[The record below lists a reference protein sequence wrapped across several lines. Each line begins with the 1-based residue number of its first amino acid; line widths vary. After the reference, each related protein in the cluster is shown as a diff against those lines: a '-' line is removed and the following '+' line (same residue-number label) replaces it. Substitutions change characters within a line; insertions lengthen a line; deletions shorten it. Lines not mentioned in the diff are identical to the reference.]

1 MPAHDTVIRMQRE
14 NNFDLLRLGL
24 AWTVVLVHAADLS
37 LAPPL
42 AFLGRWIN
50 PQVPVQGFFAISG
63 CLIVASWDRSSS
75 VSGYFRRRAQ
85 RILPGYWL
93 ALLYTLVLGAAVST
107 LPLARFVT
115 SPATWKYIAANLTF
129 ANFLQP
135 DLPGVFTHNDV
146 VFVNGA
152 LWTIK
157 VEVMFYLLVPVL
169 VWLCRRLGT
178 AGTLGGCFVLSLVYR
193 MVLDARGH
201 HSLAVQLPGQLSFF
215 LVGAAVYFYFG
226 WFQQHA
232 RLVWTV
238 ALLACGVGC
247 VWNLFPLRALG
258 IPLLVL
264 AAAFLLP
271 AIRGVTRFG
280 DFSYGTYVLHFPTVQ
295 LFISLGFFTHSPW
308 LALGTLLVTVAL
320 LGVFSW
326 YAVER
331 HFLRPARIRQQESE
345 VAAAVA

>member
-1 MPAHDTVIRMQRE
+1 MIPCFRMQRE

-63 CLIVASWDRSSS
+63 CLIVASWDRSRSS
-75 VSGYFRRRAQ
+75 SGYFRRRAQ
-85 RILPGYWL
+85 RILPGYGL

-107 LPLARFVT
+107 LPLARFVS
-115 SPATWKYIAANLTF
+115 SPATWKYIAATLTF
-129 ANFLQP
+129 ATFLQP
-135 DLPGVFTHNDV
+135 DLPGVFAHNDLSA
-146 VFVNGA
+146 VNGA

-157 VEVMFYLLVPVL
+157 VEVLFYLFVPVL

-178 AGTLGGCFVLSLVYR
+178 AWTLGGCFLLSLLYR

-232 RLVWTV
+232 RLVWAT
-238 ALLACGVGC
+238 ALLACGIGC
-247 VWNLFPLRALG
+247 IWNIFPLRSLG

-271 AIRGVTRFG
+271 AVRGVTRFG

-295 LFISLGFFTHSPW
+295 LFISLGLFGRSPW
-308 LALGTLLVTVAL
+308 LALCALLFAVTLLA
-320 LGVFSW
+320 VFSW

-331 HFLRPARIRQQESE
+331 HFLRPARVRQQETE
-345 VAAAVA
+345 VASAVA

>member
-1 MPAHDTVIRMQRE
+1 MQRE

-75 VSGYFRRRAQ
+75 ASGYFRRRAQ

-107 LPLARFVT
+107 VPLARFVT

-129 ANFLQP
+129 ATFLHP
-135 DLPGVFTHNDV
+135 DLPGVFAHNDLSA
-146 VFVNGA
+146 VNGA

-157 VEVMFYLLVPVL
+157 VEVMFYLFVPVL

-178 AGTLGGCFVLSLVYR
+178 AWTLGGCFLLSLLDR

-215 LVGAAVYFYFG
+215 LVGAAVYFYFD
-226 WFQQHA
+226 WFERHA
-232 RLVWTV
+232 GLVWAV
-238 ALLACGVGC
+238 ALLACGIGC
-247 VWNLFPLRALG
+247 LWNIFPLRALG

-271 AIRGVTRFG
+271 AVRGVTRFG

-295 LFISLGFFTHSPW
+295 LFISLGLFERSP
-308 LALGTLLVTVAL
+308 LRALGGLLFTVAL
-320 LGVFSW
+320 LAVFSW

-331 HFLRPARIRQQESE
+331 HFLRPARVRQQEAE

>member
-1 MPAHDTVIRMQRE
+1 MQRE

-50 PQVPVQGFFAISG
+50 PQVPVEGFFAISG
-63 CLIVASWDRSSS
+63 CLIVASWDRSNSA
-75 VSGYFRRRAQ
+75 SGYFRRRAQ

-93 ALLYTLVLGAAVST
+93 ALLYTLVLGLAVSP
-107 LPLARFVT
+107 LPAARFLT
-115 SPATWKYIAANLTF
+115 SPATWKYIAANLSF
-129 ANFLQP
+129 ANYLHP
-135 DLPGVFTHNDV
+135 DLPGVFTHNDATP
-146 VFVNGA
+146 VNGA

-157 VEVMFYLLVPVL
+157 VEVMFYLFVPLL
-169 VWLCRRLGT
+169 VWLCRRIGT
-178 AGTLGGCFVLSLVYR
+178 GWTLGGCFLLSVVDR
-193 MVLDARGH
+193 MILDARGH

-232 RLVWTV
+232 RLMWIV
-238 ALLACGVGC
+238 ALVACGFGC
-247 VWNLFPLRALG
+247 VWNIFPLRALG

-271 AIRGVTRFG
+271 PVRGVTRFG

-295 LFISLGFFTHSPW
+295 LLVSLGLFTRSPW
-308 LALGTLLVTVAL
+308 LALCALAGLVLLLAA
-320 LGVFSW
+320 FSW
-326 YAVER
+326 FAVER
-331 HFLRPARIRQQESE
+331 HFLRPVRVRQQETE
-345 VAAAVA
+345 VASAVV

>member
-1 MPAHDTVIRMQRE
+1 MQRE
-14 NNFDLLRLGL
+14 NNFDLLRLVL
-24 AWTVVLVHAADLS
+24 AWIVVLVHAADLS

-75 VSGYFRRRAQ
+75 LSGYFRRRAQ

-93 ALLYTLVLGAAVST
+93 ALLYTIVLGAAVST
-107 LPLARFVT
+107 LPFARFLT
-115 SPATWKYIAANLTF
+115 SPATWKYIAADLSFLT
-129 ANFLQP
+129 FLQP
-135 DLPGVFTHNDV
+135 DLPGVFAHNDIAA
-146 VFVNGA
+146 VNGA

-157 VEVMFYLLVPVL
+157 VEVTFYLFVPVL
-169 VWLCRRLGT
+169 VWLCRRIGT
-178 AGTLGGCFVLSLVYR
+178 AWTLSGLFLLSILDR
-193 MVLDARGH
+193 MILDAEGH

-226 WFQQHA
+226 WFRQHA
-232 RLVWTV
+232 RLVWIV
-238 ALLACGVGC
+238 ALLACGIGC
-247 VWNLFPLRALG
+247 VWNIFPLRALG
-258 IPLLVL
+258 IPLLVM
-264 AAAFLLP
+264 AIAFLLP
-271 AIRGVTRFG
+271 PVRGVTRFG

-295 LFISLGFFTHSPW
+295 LFISLGLFARSPW
-308 LALGTLLVTVAL
+308 LALAGLVLTVAL
-320 LGVFSW
+320 LAVFSW

-331 HFLRPARIRQQESE
+331 HFLRPVRVRQQESE